1 VIILFARRIMGMFG
15 TDFETGWPVLVA
27 GTVGQLVK
35 CGVGSVGHLLLMSG
49 HQKKLLRIQTVMA
62 VVVVGMSL
70 TLIPLMGMLG
80 AALAVAA
87 VNAASNLWYLT
98 EVRRSLGI
106 WPSAR
111 KYAALIMPTAAMTG
125 VVWLFREFAATT
137 WPAWAAV
144 VVALAIGYVVFLGA
158 SLLLALD
165 ADDRVIAHAVRSN
178 VLEMMG
184 VSAKSAGGNK

>member
-1 VIILFARRIMGMFG
+1 
-15 TDFETGWPVLVA
+15 
-27 GTVGQLVK
+27 
-35 CGVGSVGHLLLMSG
+35 
-49 HQKKLLRIQTVMA
+49 
-62 VVVVGMSL
+62 MSL

-80 AALAVAA
+80 AALSVAA

-111 KYAALIMPTAAMTG
+111 KYAALIVPTAAMTLL
-125 VVWLFREFAATT
+125 VLLFREFAATT

-178 VLEMMG
+178 VLEMVG